1 MKPKNNE
8 SSVAAGTAT
17 QSKDYLTEK
26 CNIFGENMRN
36 ARKERGFTSE
46 ALGRFLGISTAYVGL
61 IERGE
66 RCPSLETFLKICDF
80 FGESYATMLAP
91 SGSLAVNEKKAP
103 ASKVSEKDHV
113 GRKQKMIVGMLGT
126 FNAEELDHIIGVIK
140 SFKAFSHKNRM
151 GHQDTEASNELGFS
165 SDDVIGLE

>member
-8 SSVAAGTAT
+8 SNAPAQDAPAKS
-17 QSKDYLTEK
+17 YLAEK
-26 CNIFGENMRN
+26 CSTFGDNMRI

-80 FGESYATMLAP
+80 FGESYEAMFIPKGTL
-91 SGSLAVNEKKAP
+91 SVKEKKA
-103 ASKVSEKDHV
+103 AAGSASEKSQV
-113 GRKQKMIVGMLGT
+113 ARKQRMIAGMLST
-126 FNAEELDHIIGVIK
+126 FDAEELDHIIGVIK
-140 SFKAFSHKNRM
+140 SFKNFSHKVRVNY
-151 GHQDTEASNELGFS
+151 QDTEAAEEVSFS
-165 SDDVIGLE
+165 SDDVIDLA